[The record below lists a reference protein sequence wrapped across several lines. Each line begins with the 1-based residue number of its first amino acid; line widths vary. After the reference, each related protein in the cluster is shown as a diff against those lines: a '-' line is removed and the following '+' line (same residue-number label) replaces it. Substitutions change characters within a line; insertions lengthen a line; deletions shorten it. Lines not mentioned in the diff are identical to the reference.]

1 MGTIKIKRGLS
12 TNLPAHAE
20 IAEVLYTTDTK
31 RFYIGNG
38 DESAL
43 TEFYNFADVLTY
55 LNGKSNVGHTHTS
68 SEVTNFQTS
77 VESIITSKKGVANGL
92 ATLDGNGLVP
102 TSQIPS
108 VFKEAEIVQNITARN
123 ALHAFAGLHVLVLDA
138 SADETVETGGAEYV
152 YNGSSWVKIA
162 ELNDLDAIIQW
173 ENIQNKPVF
182 PTLSGCEGE
191 VVVVNADGT
200 GFTTVD
206 ILTNDIDGG
215 SF

>member
-182 PTLSGCEGE
+182 PTLSGNEGE
-191 VVVVNADGT
+191 VLVVNSTGT

-215 SF
+215 EF

>member
-38 DESAL
+38 DEQGL

-55 LNGKSNVGHTHTS
+55 LNGKSDVGHTHTS
-68 SEVTNFQTS
+68 SEITNFQTS
-77 VESIITSKKGVANGL
+77 VESIITNKKGVANGI
-92 ATLDGNGLVP
+92 ASLDANGLIP

-108 VFKEAEIVQNITARN
+108 IFKEAEIVQNISSRN

-138 SADETVETGGAEYV
+138 TADETVETGGAEYV
-152 YNGSSWVKIA
+152 YDGTNWVKIS
-162 ELNDLDAIIQW
+162 ELNDLDVIIQW
-173 ENIQNKPVF
+173 ENIQNKPLF
-182 PTLSGCEGE
+182 PSLDGLEGQ
-191 VVVVNADGT
+191 VVIVNEDGT

-206 ILTNDIDGG
+206 VLTSDIDGG

>member
-38 DESAL
+38 DENAL

-152 YNGSSWVKIA
+152 YNGSSWV
-162 ELNDLDAIIQW
+162 ELN
-173 ENIQNKPVF
+173 
-182 PTLSGCEGE
+182 
-191 VVVVNADGT
+191 
-200 GFTTVD
+200 
-206 ILTNDIDGG
+206 
-215 SF
+215 

>member
-38 DESAL
+38 DENAL